1 MKPLYLRQLLLGPME
16 NFVYLLGAPDAKEVA
31 VVDPA
36 WDVDAIER
44 AASEDGKTIAS
55 AVLSHSHFDH
65 INGLSDLL
73 DRHDIPVFAQKAEVD
88 FSPELREFA
97 GSIKG
102 LAPGDEI
109 PVGPL
114 RIKALHTPG
123 HTPGSQCFYCG
134 SSLVSGDTLF
144 IKGCGRCDLRGGDP
158 NAMYRSLS
166 QVLAKLPDETKLF
179 PGHDYAE
186 VPVSTIAEEKKQNP
200 YFQFSD
206 LASFLAFRMRP
217 RR

>member
-1 MKPLYLRQLLLGPME
+1 MKPLYVRQLQLGPME
-16 NFVYLLGAPDAKEVA
+16 NFVYLLGSPDAKEVA

-36 WDVDAIER
+36 WDVAAIEG
-44 AASEDGKTIAS
+44 AASEDGKTITC
-55 AVLSHSHFDH
+55 AVVSHCHFDH
-65 INGLSDLL
+65 INGLPDLL
-73 DRHDIPVFAQKAEVD
+73 KRHDVPVFAQKAEVE
-88 FSPELREFA
+88 FSPELRQFA
-97 GSIKG
+97 SSIKS
-102 LAPGDEI
+102 LSPGDEI

-114 RIKALHTPG
+114 KIKALHTPG

-158 NAMYRSLS
+158 DAMYRSLS

-179 PGHDYAE
+179 PGHDYAD

-200 YFQFSD
+200 YFQFPD

>member
-1 MKPLYLRQLLLGPME
+1 MKPLYVRQLPLGPMD

-36 WDVDAIER
+36 WDVEAIER
-44 AASEDGKTIAS
+44 AASEDGKTIAC
-55 AVLSHSHFDH
+55 AVLSHCHFDH
-65 INGLSDLL
+65 INGLPDLL
-73 DRHDIPVFAQKAEVD
+73 KLRDIPAYAQKAEVD
-88 FSPELREFA
+88 FSPELRELA
-97 GSIKG
+97 GSIKS
-102 LAPGDEI
+102 LSPGDEI

-114 RIKALHTPG
+114 KIKALHTPG

-158 NAMYRSLS
+158 DAMYRSLS

-179 PGHDYAE
+179 PGHDYAD

-206 LASFLAFRMRP
+206 LASFLAYRMRP